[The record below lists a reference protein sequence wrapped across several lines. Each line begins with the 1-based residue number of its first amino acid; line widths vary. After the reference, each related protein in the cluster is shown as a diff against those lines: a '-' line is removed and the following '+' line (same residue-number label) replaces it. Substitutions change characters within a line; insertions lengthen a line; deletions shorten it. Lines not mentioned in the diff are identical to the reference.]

1 MTLFLEG
8 AALADHRLVRRYVH
22 GMAAAGEVVFNIF
35 HSMLCDNREGL
46 FCYVQPA
53 GFIVVRQVGV
63 FHHRLACIAVFAV
76 GIGVIHILGNFQG
89 VIAFITSS
97 HMIMVVIDWG

>member
-1 MTLFLEG
+1 M
-8 AALADHRLVRRYVH
+8 LADD
-22 GMAAAGEVVFNIF
+22 G
-35 HSMLCDNREGL
+35 EGL

-63 FHHRLACIAVFAV
+63 FHHRLVLVAVLAV